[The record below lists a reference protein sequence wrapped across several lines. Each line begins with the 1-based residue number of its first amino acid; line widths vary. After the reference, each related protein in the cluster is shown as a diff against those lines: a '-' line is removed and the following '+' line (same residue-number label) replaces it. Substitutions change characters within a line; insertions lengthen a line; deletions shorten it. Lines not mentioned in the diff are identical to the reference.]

1 MSEFI
6 LIPQKKFDDLNQK
19 VDLLIEIINKTS
31 GQTVKMN
38 DWIPEKEAQK
48 LLGLKETSMWALRKT
63 RKIAFSKIGAK
74 TFYSLKS
81 IEKLLS
87 KNQE

>member
-19 VDLLIEIINKTS
+19 VDLLIDIISKSS

-38 DWIPEKEAQK
+38 DWISQQEAEK
-48 LLGLKETSMWALRKT
+48 LLGLKETSMWTLRKT

-81 IEKLLS
+81 IERLLG